1 MAVCGGIDDPP
12 AFLSPGMPHR
22 APISRS
28 FHQGS
33 LSSLLQP
40 ARSVNT
46 ISQHS
51 DPEPPHSLSCHTNV
65 PGSRDTTLSP
75 AHPPEADCALCH
87 SRAGG
92 NPVRRPAASGLSSTA
107 PALTRVIT
115 RPERPPPTSGKKLP
129 APLLRPPI
137 RHRPPSAPGRAL
149 ANSGTRRDT
158 WGVGNLAHACTRTRR
173 I

>member
-1 MAVCGGIDDPP
+1 
-12 AFLSPGMPHR
+12 MPHR

-33 LSSLLQP
+33 LSSLLRP
-40 ARSVNT
+40 ACSVNT
-46 ISQHS
+46 ISQPS
-51 DPEPPHSLSCHTNV
+51 DPDPPHSLSCHMKV
-65 PGSRDTTLSP
+65 PGSRETTLSP

-107 PALTRVIT
+107 PHLTRGIT
-115 RPERPPPTSGKKLP
+115 RPARPPPPSGKKLP

-137 RHRPPSAPGRAL
+137 RHRPPSTPGHGL
-149 ANSGTRRDT
+149 ANSGARRDT
-158 WGVGNLAHACTRTRR
+158 WGVGKLARACTPTRR